1 MKYSIKKI
9 LWATDFS
16 AEAANALTYAE
27 FFARKFDA
35 KIMAVHVLPE
45 IESALIEAR
54 PALLEDLYEQVGLKL
69 GQARKKLDALA
80 SRKDLRF
87 GKVLIEPGSPAK
99 KIVEIAEKEKADLI
113 VLGKT
118 GLSGLERI
126 VLGSVANGVLRHSPA
141 PVLVVGKKR
150 IRPRIGKIL
159 VPTDFSPHEE
169 IERDIAWTLA
179 SAFKADLTLLNVLV
193 LHDYRVQ
200 AEYSESLL
208 REVLNRLKARKAR
221 EKKDFAVSEDVV
233 AAANA
238 AAGIVNYADLNR
250 FDLIAISSMA
260 HSKLARFF
268 LGSNTERV
276 ISISDVP
283 VFAIPPACSEE

>member
-16 AEAANALTYAE
+16 PESANALTYAE
-27 FFARKFDA
+27 YFARKFDA
-35 KIMAVHVLPE
+35 RIIAVHVLPE
-45 IESALIEAR
+45 LDPGLFESR
-54 PALLEDLYEQVGLKL
+54 PAMLEDIYEQAGIKL
-69 GQARKKLDALA
+69 GQARKRLETLA
-80 SRKDLRF
+80 SRKSLRF
-87 GKVLIEPGSPAK
+87 QKVIIDPGSPAK
-99 KIVEIAEKEKADLI
+99 MIVEAAEKEKADLI
-113 VLGKT
+113 VMGKT
-118 GLSGLERI
+118 GLSGLEK
-126 VLGSVANGVLRHSPA
+126 VFLGSVANGVLRHSPA

-150 IRPRIGKIL
+150 TRPAIRKIL

-169 IERDIAWTLA
+169 IERDFAWALA
-179 SAFKADLTLLNVLV
+179 SAFKADLTIVNVLV

-208 REVLNRLKARKAR
+208 REVLDRLKARKAR
-221 EKKDFAVSEDVV
+221 EKKEFSVTEDVV

-238 AAGIVNYADLNR
+238 AAGIVNYAELNKY
-250 FDLIAISSMA
+250 DLITMSSMA
-260 HSKLARFF
+260 HSKLSRLF

-283 VFAIPPACSEE
+283 VFALPPGCSKE